1 MNGQG
6 WRTAAAA
13 AVLGAVAVGA
23 GAARAE
29 PTYQTLFSYKA
40 WEVQVVAFDDGTL
53 ACLAQVSDP
62 GDSFSIWTY
71 PDESVRLQFFSTA
84 WEFGEG
90 NTADLELQIDR
101 RGPWSLTNAE
111 LYLNSVLFTIPD
123 GDAGVRFIVEVA
135 RGNTLYLRAADGT
148 NVMSY
153 SLAGSHA
160 SINALIEC
168 GDALLDPSP
177 QNPFN

>member
-6 WRTAAAA
+6 WRTAAV
-13 AVLGAVAVGA
+13 VLGMVAAGA
-23 GAARAE
+23 GAAGAE

-40 WEVQVVAFDDGTL
+40 WEVELVAFDDGTL
-53 ACLAQVSDP
+53 ACAAQVSDP

-71 PDESVRLQFFSTA
+71 PDETVRLQFFSTS
-84 WEFGEG
+84 WDFGEG
-90 NTADLELQIDR
+90 TTADLEIQIDR

-135 RGNTLYLRAADGT
+135 RGNTLYLRAADGSD
-148 NVMSY
+148 VMSY
-153 SLAGSHA
+153 SLAGSRA
-160 SINALIEC
+160 SIDALIEC
-168 GDALLDPSP
+168 GDLLLDPTP